1 MNRIILLLA
10 AIFIVSGCQTTPEW
24 APSPD
29 EPRAFVSTLGTDTV
43 AVEVF
48 IRDGNVIEGVIVA
61 RVPYTNSTE
70 YRAVLDEYGHISSL
84 SIDRT
89 TPASNP
95 DGEGPLGASM
105 TIEGDQASIVREGGG
120 NREESAVT
128 VPQGVIPRFG
138 GASPNSMFVFEQV
151 AHQLQEGGEGV
162 MLLGFSGADARMNA
176 SRVVSPDTIS
186 MDYFGYSFYGW
197 SDDQGQ
203 LLGVSGAATTAKVEV
218 RRIEPFLVGEMA
230 ERWAAL
236 DAAGEGIG
244 TPSPGATAEATIA
257 GADLQIQYSQ
267 PAKRGRDIWG
277 GLVPN
282 GAVWRTGANAATQ
295 FSTSKDLSLGG
306 TDLPAGS
313 YSLWS
318 IYNDGTFELI
328 VNAQTNQWGT
338 QHDGEQDL
346 FKVEMESSNLTDS
359 AERFT
364 ISFAQTDNGGQIVL
378 DWDATRYTASFMVK

>member
-1 MNRIILLLA
+1 MNRTTLLLVA
-10 AIFIVSGCQTTPEW
+10 VLVATGCQTTPEW

-43 AVEVF
+43 TVEVF
-48 IRDGNVIEGVIVA
+48 VRDGNVIEGVIVE
-61 RVPYTNSTE
+61 RIPYTNTTE
-70 YRAVLDEYGHISSL
+70 YRVELDEYGHVSSF
-84 SIDRT
+84 SINQT

-95 DGEGPLGASM
+95 EGAEPMGASM
-105 TIEGDQASIVREGGG
+105 TIEGDQASIVREGGRNPG
-120 NREESAVT
+120 ESTVT

-151 AHQLQEGGEGV
+151 AHQLQDGGEGV
-162 MLLGFSGADARMNA
+162 MLVGFSGADAGMNA
-176 SRVVSPDTIS
+176 SRVVAADTIS
-186 MDYFGYSFYGW
+186 MDYFGFSFYGW

-203 LLGVSGAATTAKVEV
+203 LLGVSGAATTFKVEV
-218 RRIEPFLVGEMA
+218 RRIAPFLVGEMA

-244 TPSPGATAEATIA
+244 TPSPSATAEATIA

-282 GAVWRTGANAATQ
+282 GAVWRTGANAAVQ
-295 FSTSKDLSLGG
+295 FSTSEDLSLGG

-338 QHDGEQDL
+338 QHDPEQDL
-346 FKVEMESSNLTDS
+346 FRVEMQASELAGPS
-359 AERFT
+359 ERFT
-364 ISFAQTDNGGQIVL
+364 ISISETDDGGQIVF

>member
-1 MNRIILLLA
+1 MNRTILFLVA
-10 AIFIVSGCQTTPEW
+10 VFVVTGCQTTPEW

-29 EPRAFVSTLGTDTV
+29 EPRAFVTTLGTDTV
-43 AVEVF
+43 TVEVF
-48 IRDGNVIEGVIVA
+48 VRVGNVIEGVVVE
-61 RVPYTNSTE
+61 RVPSTSVTE
-70 YRAVLDEYGHISSL
+70 YRAELDEYGHVSSF
-84 SIDRT
+84 SINRT

-95 DGEGPLGASM
+95 EGAGPMAASM
-105 TIEGDQASIVREGGG
+105 TIEGDQASIVREGGRNPG
-120 NREESAVT
+120 ESTVT
-128 VPQGVIPRFG
+128 VPRGVIPRFG
-138 GASPNSMFVFEQV
+138 GASPNSMFIFEQV
-151 AHQLQEGGEGV
+151 AHQLQDEGEGV
-162 MLLGFSGADARMNA
+162 MLLEFSGRDARMNA
-176 SRVVSPDTIS
+176 SRVIAADTIS

-203 LLGVSGAATTAKVEV
+203 LLGVSGATTTSKVEV
-218 RRIEPFLVGEMA
+218 RRIAPFLVGEMA

-282 GAVWRTGANAATQ
+282 GVVWRTGANAAAQ
-295 FSTSKDLSLGG
+295 FSTSEDLSLGD

-328 VNAQTNQWGT
+328 VNAETDQWGT
-338 QHDGEQDL
+338 QHDPEQDL
-346 FKVEMESSNLTDS
+346 FKVEMEASDLIDPS
-359 AERFT
+359 ERFT
-364 ISFAQTDNGGQIVL
+364 ISFSETDDGGQIVF
-378 DWDATRYTASFMVK
+378 DWDATRYTASFTVK